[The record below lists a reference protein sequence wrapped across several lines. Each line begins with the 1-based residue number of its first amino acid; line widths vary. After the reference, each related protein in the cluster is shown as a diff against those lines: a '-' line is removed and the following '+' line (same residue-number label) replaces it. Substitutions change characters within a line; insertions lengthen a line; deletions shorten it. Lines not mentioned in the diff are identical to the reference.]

1 MKQLIPIMK
10 YFYILFFTFSLAAQ
24 QTKKVDF
31 IQCDALVQPDFSEKT
46 IKGKV
51 TYTFEVLSTIDT
63 IRMDAV
69 RIDFKNVIINNKEV
83 VYKNSGKELLL
94 FEGFTKGNNTLSF
107 TYEAKPKQTL
117 YFTGDFDSAQS
128 DNFTAQIWTQGQGK
142 NTSHWLPSFDD
153 VNEKVI
159 FNLTVEFDKDFEVLS
174 NGILTSIG
182 EYPPLS
188 SDNKVWYYKMHK
200 PMSSY
205 LVMLAIGNFE
215 KQTTRTKSG
224 TTLEFYSDKKDVS
237 KFEPTFRYSKQ
248 MFEFLEK
255 EIGVKYPWE
264 VYRQVPVRDFLYA
277 GMENTTSTI
286 FSQDFVVDSIGFNDK
301 NYLNVNAHE
310 LAHQWFGDLITA
322 KESKHHWLQEGFATY
337 YALLAERNVFG
348 DDYFYNQL
356 YQSALELKQANSYDS
371 IPILNEKA
379 SSLTFYKK
387 GAWALHVLRTNVGA
401 KNFQKAVQNYLKK
414 YAFKNVT
421 TDDFLAEI
429 QKISRYDVASFKKN
443 WLENPTFNLEEAIGY
458 LVQNESVNQLVE
470 FGKTNKHLSNEAL
483 FDKFKTM
490 IQSKVYYT
498 VKQEIVYETQ
508 NLTEA
513 QQLDILKLA
522 LATNDTKV
530 RQAVAE
536 VLSRI
541 PSSFKN
547 DFETLLNDPSYITK
561 EIALFRL
568 WTNFEADRD
577 RLVALSKDW
586 TGLNY
591 NLKLAHLTL
600 AIVGSNDNPVAR
612 EKAVHELETYTQL
625 PYEVSV
631 REPALETLIKLGKI
645 SDVVLEQL
653 IDASL
658 HHKWQF
664 VKFAKDNIRVL
675 ISNDEFREK
684 FILLKDKLNP
694 TQKERIDY
702 FLKETA

>member
-1 MKQLIPIMK
+1 MK
-10 YFYILFFTFSLAAQ
+10 YFYILFFTFSLVAQ
-24 QTKKVDF
+24 QTRKVDF
-31 IQCDALVQPDFSEKT
+31 IQCDALVQLDFSEKT

-51 TYTFEVLSTIDT
+51 TYTFEVLSAIDT

-83 VYKNSGKELLL
+83 AYKNSGKELLL
-94 FEGFTKGNNTLSF
+94 FEGFTKGKNTVSF

-224 TTLEFYSDKKDVS
+224 TTLEFYLDKKDVS
-237 KFEPTFRYSKQ
+237 KFETTFRYSKQ

-387 GAWALHVLRTNVGA
+387 GAWALHVLRTNVGE
-401 KNFQKAVQNYLKK
+401 KNFKKAVQNYLKK

-429 QKISRYDVASFKKN
+429 QKVSRYDVVSFKKN

-541 PSSFKN
+541 PLSFKN

-577 RLVALSKDW
+577 RLVAMSKDW
-586 TGLNY
+586 MGLNY

-600 AIVGSNDNPVAR
+600 AIVGSNDHAVAR
-612 EKAVHELETYTQL
+612 EKAIQELETYTQL
-625 PYEVSV
+625 PYEASV

-675 ISNDEFREK
+675 ISNEEIREK
-684 FILLKDKLNP
+684 FILLRNRSNEI
-694 TQKERIDY
+694 QKERIDY

>member
-1 MKQLIPIMK
+1 MK
-10 YFYILFFTFSLAAQ
+10 YFYILFFTFSLVAQ

-51 TYTFEVLSTIDT
+51 TYTFEVLSAIDT
-63 IRMDAV
+63 IRMDAI
-69 RIDFKNVIINNKEV
+69 RIDFKDFIINNKEV
-83 VYKNSGKELLL
+83 AYKNSGKELLL
-94 FEGFTKGNNTLSF
+94 FEGFTKGKNTVSF
-107 TYEAKPKQTL
+107 SYEAKPKQTL
-117 YFTGDFDSAQS
+117 YFTGAGEDL
-128 DNFTAQIWTQGQGK
+128 QIWTQGQGK

-159 FNLTVEFDKDFEVLS
+159 FNIAIEFDKDFEVLS
-174 NGILTSIG
+174 NGMLHSIG

-188 SDNKVWYYKMHK
+188 SSNKVWEYKMQK

-205 LVMLAIGNFE
+205 LVMLAIGNFA

-224 TTLEFYSDKKDVS
+224 STLEFYLDKKDVA

-248 MFEFLEK
+248 IFEFLEK
-255 EIGVKYPWE
+255 EIGVKYPWK

-337 YALLAERNVFG
+337 YALLAEKDVFG

-356 YQSALELKQANSYDS
+356 YQSALELKQANTYDS

-414 YAFKNVT
+414 YAFQNVT

-429 QKISRYDVASFKKN
+429 QKVSRYDVASFKKN

-458 LVQNESVNQLVE
+458 LIQNESVNQLVE
-470 FGKTNKHLSNEAL
+470 FGKTNNHLSNEAL
-483 FDKFKTM
+483 FDKFRTM
-490 IQSKVYYT
+490 IQSKLYYT

-522 LATNDTKV
+522 LTTNDIKV

-541 PSSFKN
+541 PLSFKN
-547 DFETLLNDPSYITK
+547 DFETLLNDPSYITR

-577 RLVALSKDW
+577 RLVAMSKDW
-586 TGLNY
+586 IGLNY

-600 AIVGSNDNPVAR
+600 TIVGSNDNPAVR

-625 PYEVSV
+625 PYEASV

-645 SDVVLEQL
+645 SDTVLEQL

>member
-1 MKQLIPIMK
+1 MK
-10 YFYILFFTFSLAAQ
+10 YFYILFFTFSLVAQ

-51 TYTFEVLSTIDT
+51 TYTFEVLSAIDT
-63 IRMDAV
+63 IRMDAI
-69 RIDFKNVIINNKEV
+69 RIDFKDVIINNNEV
-83 VYKNSGKELLL
+83 AYKNSGKELLL
-94 FEGFTKGNNTLSF
+94 FEGFTKGKNTVSF
-107 TYEAKPKQTL
+107 SYEAKPKQTL
-117 YFTGDFDSAQS
+117 YFTGAGEDL
-128 DNFTAQIWTQGQGK
+128 QIWTQGQGK

-159 FNLTVEFDKDFEVLS
+159 FNIAIEFDKDFEVLS
-174 NGILTSIG
+174 NGMLHSIV

-188 SDNKVWYYKMHK
+188 SSNKFWEYKMQK

-205 LVMLAIGNFE
+205 LVMLAIGNFA

-224 TTLEFYSDKKDVS
+224 SSLEFYLDKKDVA

-248 MFEFLEK
+248 IFEFLEK

-337 YALLAERNVFG
+337 YALLAEKDVFG

-356 YQSALELKQANSYDS
+356 YQSALELKQANTYDS

-387 GAWALHVLRTNVGA
+387 GAWALHVLRMNVGA

-414 YAFKNVT
+414 YAFQNVT

-429 QKISRYDVASFKKN
+429 QKVSRYDVASFKKN

-458 LVQNESVNQLVE
+458 LIQNESVNQLVE

-513 QQLDILKLA
+513 QQLEILKLA
-522 LATNDTKV
+522 LATNDIKV

-541 PSSFKN
+541 PLSFKN
-547 DFETLLNDPSYITK
+547 DFETLLNDASYITK

-568 WTNFEADRD
+568 WTNFEDDRD
-577 RLVALSKDW
+577 RLVAISKDW

-600 AIVGSNDNPVAR
+600 AIVGSNDNPAAR
-612 EKAVHELETYTQL
+612 EKAVQELETYTQL
-625 PYEVSV
+625 PYEASV

>member
-1 MKQLIPIMK
+1 MK
-10 YFYILFFTFSLAAQ
+10 YFFILFFTFSLFAQ

-31 IQCDALVQPDFSEKT
+31 IQCDALVQPNFLEKT
-46 IKGKV
+46 IKGEV
-51 TYTFEVLSTIDT
+51 TYTFEVLSMIDT
-63 IRMDAV
+63 IRMDAI
-69 RIDFKNVIINNKEV
+69 RINFKDVSINNNEV
-83 VYKNSGKELLL
+83 AYKNSDKELLL

-107 TYEAKPKQTL
+107 SYEAKPKQTL
-117 YFTGDFDSAQS
+117 YFTGAGEDL
-128 DNFTAQIWTQGQGK
+128 QIWTQGQGK
-142 NTSHWLPSFDD
+142 NTSYWLPSFDD

-159 FNLTVEFDKDFEVLS
+159 FNLTVEFDKAFEVLS

-188 SDNKVWYYKMHK
+188 SSNKVWEYKMQK

-224 TTLEFYSDKKDVS
+224 TTLEFYLDKKDVS

-248 MFEFLEK
+248 IFEFLEK

-337 YALLAERNVFG
+337 YALLAEKNVFG

-387 GAWALHVLRTNVGA
+387 GAWALHVLRMNVGE

-414 YAFKNVT
+414 YAFQNVT

-429 QKISRYDVASFKKN
+429 QKVSNYDVVSFKKN
-443 WLENPTFNLEEAIGY
+443 WLENSVFNLEEAIGY

-483 FDKFKTM
+483 FDKFNTM

-541 PSSFKN
+541 PFSFKN
-547 DFETLLNDPSYITK
+547 DFVTLLNDASYITK

-645 SDVVLEQL
+645 SDTVLEEL
-653 IDASL
+653 INASL

-675 ISNDEFREK
+675 ISNEEFREK
-684 FILLKDKLNP
+684 FILLKDKLNE
-694 TQKERIDY
+694 TQKERINY

>member
-1 MKQLIPIMK
+1 MK
-10 YFYILFFTFSLAAQ
+10 YFYILFFTFSLVAQ

-31 IQCDALVQPDFSEKT
+31 IQCDAIVAPYFESKS
-46 IKGKV
+46 IAGGCKFV
-51 TYTFEVLSTIDT
+51 FEVKTQIDT
-63 IRMDAV
+63 IKIDAIKMNFHKV
-69 RIDFKNVIINNKEV
+69 MINDKPV
-83 VYKNSGKELLL
+83 KYKNSGKTLDL
-94 FEGFTKGNNTLSF
+94 FEGFKMGKNTLSF
-107 TYEAKPKQTL
+107 GYNATPRQTL
-117 YFTGDFDSAQS
+117 YFTGTGEDL
-128 DNFTAQIWTQGQGK
+128 QIWTQGQGK

-159 FNLTVEFDKDFEVLS
+159 FNVAIEFDKDFEVLS
-174 NGILTSIG
+174 NGMLHSIV

-188 SDNKVWYYKMHK
+188 SSNKLWEYKMQK

-224 TTLEFYSDKKDVS
+224 STLEFYLDKKDVA

-286 FSQDFVVDSIGFNDK
+286 FSQDFVVNSIGFNDK

-337 YALLAERNVFG
+337 YALLAEKDVFG

-356 YQSALELKQANSYDS
+356 YQSALELKQANTYDS

-387 GAWALHVLRTNVGA
+387 GAWALHVLRMNVGA

-414 YAFKNVT
+414 YAFQNVT

-429 QKISRYDVASFKKN
+429 QKVSRYDVASFKKN

-458 LVQNESVNQLVE
+458 LIQNESVNQLVE

-513 QQLDILKLA
+513 QQLEILKLA
-522 LATNDTKV
+522 LETNDIKV

-541 PSSFKN
+541 PLSFKN
-547 DFETLLNDPSYITK
+547 DFETLLNDASYITK

-568 WTNFEADRD
+568 WTNFEDDRD
-577 RLVALSKDW
+577 RLVAMSKDW

-600 AIVGSNDNPVAR
+600 AIVGSNDDAAAR
-612 EKAVHELETYTQL
+612 EKAVQELETYTQL
-625 PYEVSV
+625 PYEASV

-694 TQKERIDY
+694 TQRERIDY